1 MRVPTSEALQDLW
14 VYHRVEEYC
23 RDHRPAPDHSLFIA
37 EFRAAI
43 DRVKAYAWDEGYDQ
57 AHEDLANDGF
67 GEFQSPN
74 PYREQEEA

>member
-1 MRVPTSEALQDLW
+1 MIVPTEEALQELW
-14 VYHRVEEYC
+14 ISHRVERAE
-23 RDHRPAPDHSLFIA
+23 REHRPHPDYSLFVA
-37 EFRAAI
+37 EFKTAMNRI
-43 DRVKAYAWDEGYDQ
+43 KADAWDEGYDQ